1 MSQTEKSQMSKED
14 TNMAMN
20 PLTKEELDKEF
31 QAFVNSLE
39 IRPPTPPKFKD
50 GDESEANEVYMTDD
64 DDDKENRDGQRPEND
79 LECDEESCQPD
90 DLYQ

>member
-1 MSQTEKSQMSKED
+1 MQKED
-14 TNMAMN
+14 INMN
-20 PLTKEELDKEF
+20 PLTKEELDAEF

-50 GDESEANEVYMTDD
+50 GDEYMTDD
-64 DDDKENRDGQRPEND
+64 DDDKENRQPKRPEEDD
-79 LECDEESCQPD
+79 LECDEPCQPD